1 MPGGLFLVTVGTV
14 VLVQITLGNMLGRL
28 GIAGS
33 PDHNPRDPITG
44 FPSGPRQ
51 PGRDFNGNHF

>member
-1 MPGGLFLVTVGTV
+1 MAGGLFLIVAGVV
-14 VLVQITLGNMLGRL
+14 VLSQITLGNALGRL